1 MLCRRILR
9 RAVGAS
15 VLVSGLSLAGGV
27 QAQTPPAP
35 PVPAHQSLLE
45 TAVGPFY
52 AVGAW
57 LAGWV
62 GWAESAVIAEKR
74 AFIDTLKNDLA
85 RFERLVGLA
94 GFKVSEVRIAGGF
107 APEISLTLEMRTDIT
122 DEEEAAFRRRINE
135 DFAGAG
141 LVGRIER
148 GLLLALLDVDD
159 AAAAIRPD
167 GYVLSEIEVDVDI
180 LPSFSY
186 AFTPATAEIE
196 TVGGR

>member
-1 MLCRRILR
+1 MRCRRNLR

-15 VLVSGLSLAGGV
+15 VLALGLGLAGGA
-27 QAQTPPAP
+27 QAQTPPPPAP
-35 PVPAHQSLLE
+35 AYQSLLD
-45 TAVGPFY
+45 TMTGPFY
-52 AVGAW
+52 AAGTW

-62 GWAESAVIAEKR
+62 GWAESGIVAEKQ

-122 DEEEAAFRRRINE
+122 DEEEAAIRLRIDE
-135 DFAGAG
+135 DFANTG
-141 LVGRIER
+141 LIGRIER
-148 GLLLALLDVDD
+148 GLLLALLDVDE

-186 AFTPATAEIE
+186 AFTPATAETE
-196 TVGGR
+196 TVAGR